1 MVTIHGTCV
10 LLSDIGVLLR
20 GESGRG
26 KSDLALRL
34 IDGGARL
41 VSDDRVALRAGSGR
55 LTASAPPALAGLL
68 EVRGVGILPVPSVAS
83 ADVGLVVDL
92 VAREEVERLP
102 QEEAEMLMGI
112 ALPRLGLHAFD
123 ASTPAKIR
131 LAAASL
137 RDGRLERVPA
147 GLSVQPN
154 QAQST
159 PAQSIPVMP

>member
-10 LLSDIGVLLR
+10 LLSGIGVLLR

-34 IDGGARL
+34 IDGGALL
-41 VSDDRVALRAGSGR
+41 VADDRVALHCESGR
-55 LTASAPPALAGLL
+55 LTASPPPTLAGLL
-68 EVRGVGILPVPSVAS
+68 EVRGVGILPVPSTGS
-83 ADVGLVVDL
+83 AAVGLVVDL
-92 VAREEVERLP
+92 IPQDEVERLP
-102 QEEAEMLMGI
+102 AAETDTLMGV

-137 RDGRLERVPA
+137 CGGRLDRVPA
-147 GLSVQPN
+147 SLS
-154 QAQST
+154 ALS
-159 PAQSIPVMP
+159 